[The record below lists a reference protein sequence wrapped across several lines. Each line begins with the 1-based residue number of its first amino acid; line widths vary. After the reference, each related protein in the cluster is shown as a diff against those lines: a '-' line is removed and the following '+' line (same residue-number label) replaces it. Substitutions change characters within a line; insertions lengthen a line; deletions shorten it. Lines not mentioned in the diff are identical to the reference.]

1 MNIKP
6 WQGMAWHG
14 MGNYMYTGNPAY
26 SDSDIHP
33 SSGKASQVHI
43 ASHSNQS

>member
-1 MNIKP
+1 
-6 WQGMAWHG
+6 MAWHG

-43 ASHSNQS
+43 ATKVETYIKKIQS